1 MNIALLHYSSPPVVG
16 GVESVIGHHAR
27 LMKAAGH
34 EVRVIAGRG
43 EQTIPGVQFKRLPLA
58 DSRHPDVLEVKS
70 ELDTGRV
77 PDKFSALVS
86 EIRAALLPLIADI
99 NILIAHN
106 VCSLNKNL
114 ALTAALHESF
124 EQGHPGRLVLWHHDL
139 AWTTPRY
146 QAELHPDYPWDL
158 LKTAWPGA
166 IQVVVSAARRD
177 DLAGLMQ
184 INRDQ
189 IKIVPNGIDISG
201 FLDLSAD
208 TLQFIDKLKLLNTN
222 PLILLP
228 VRITTRKN
236 IELAIRIMS
245 SVREKFPDARLLV
258 TGPLGPHNPANRAYF
273 DRLTSLRD
281 ELELR
286 GVVSFLAELTSEF
299 VPDRVITDLYR
310 LADALLLPSREEGF
324 GLPILEA
331 GLTGIPV
338 FCTDIPALKEL
349 GGAHVSYFSPD
360 EKPEKAA
367 ELILNYLQTSPVFG
381 LRAAVRKEFN
391 WERVYADKIAPLLAA

>member
-1 MNIALLHYSSPPVVG
+1 
-16 GVESVIGHHAR
+16 
-27 LMKAAGH
+27 
-34 EVRVIAGRG
+34 
-43 EQTIPGVQFKRLPLA
+43 
-58 DSRHPDVLEVKS
+58 
-70 ELDTGRV
+70 
-77 PDKFSALVS
+77 
-86 EIRAALLPLIADI
+86 
-99 NILIAHN
+99 
-106 VCSLNKNL
+106 
-114 ALTAALHESF
+114 
-124 EQGHPGRLVLWHHDL
+124 VLWHHDL

-146 QAELHPDYPWDL
+146 QAELHPGYPWNL

-184 INRDQ
+184 INRDK
-189 IKIVPNGIDISG
+189 IKIVPNGMDIPG
-201 FLDLSAD
+201 FLNLSAE
-208 TLQFIDKLKLLNTN
+208 TLEYIDKLKLFNAN

-236 IELAIRIMS
+236 IELAIRIMRP
-245 SVREKFPDARLLV
+245 VCEKFPQARLLV
-258 TGPLGPHNPANRAYF
+258 TGPLGPHNPANRDYF
-273 DRLTSLRD
+273 DKLTSLRD
-281 ELELR
+281 ELGLHS
-286 GVVSFLAELTSEF
+286 VVFFLAELTSDF

-381 LRAAVRKEFN
+381 LREAVRKEFT
-391 WERVYADKIAPLLAA
+391 WERVYADRIAPLLAA